1 MTPFDPTNEHL
12 SNPDVVVDAT
22 IFCALCGGDV
32 SLERVLHLYDEMQ
45 NIADARREARFGEP
59 L

>member
-32 SLERVLHLYDEMQ
+32 SPERALHLYDEMQ
-45 NIADARREARFGEP
+45 DIADTRREARFGEG